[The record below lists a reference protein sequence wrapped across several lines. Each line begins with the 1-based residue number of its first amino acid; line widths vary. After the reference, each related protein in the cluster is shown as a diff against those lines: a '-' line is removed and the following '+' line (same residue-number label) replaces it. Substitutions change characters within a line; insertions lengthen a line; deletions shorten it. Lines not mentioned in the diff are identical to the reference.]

1 MPTVV
6 KAYIGSTPLFT
17 TTSATSGWTRNTE
30 WLTLPSASSDEVRG
44 LHAVFD
50 HDENYCSVNMRTTD
64 GSTYTIDWGDG
75 NVETC
80 TSNVQTIHDYYFA
93 NAALDGTLTSKGYK
107 QALVRI
113 YPQAGKTFYRCNLS
127 EKASTP
133 SGLQAYTSGWL
144 DLNFNLPNLNSG
156 QNLLISGTTIRHG
169 YLERVN
175 ITSWGSITN
184 IDALFRNC
192 SVLESINSNEFNMAN
207 ITVAASMFFGCYKLG
222 ELDCSSWDLRKC
234 TNLANFVRD
243 CRALERISCSTWN
256 LSACTSL
263 DAAFFTCDALS
274 DLDVSNWDTRN
285 LANLSYTFGSCFSLK
300 TLNLSGWDTRKVTAL
315 TNTFNSCFTLQTI
328 DISNWQLPIC
338 TAATDAFFQCY
349 NLQKLETCNLSA
361 VTSPNFGTN
370 FASTCNS
377 LKKVTLQGIAQSI
390 NFTNCSMSSTSLN
403 TLYTN
408 LATVGAPGSNAKII
422 TVTNNYG
429 TASDDPTIAQNK
441 GWTVTG

>member
-6 KAYIGSTPLFT
+6 QAYIGSTPLFT

-30 WLTLPSASSDEVRG
+30 WLTLPSAASNEVRG
-44 LHAVFD
+44 LHAVFN
-50 HDENYCSVNMRTTD
+50 HDENYCTVNMRTTD

-80 TSNVQTIHDYYFA
+80 TSNIQTRHNYSFA

-113 YPQAGKTFYRCNLS
+113 YPQAGKTFLTCTLNG
-127 EKASTP
+127 KASTP
-133 SGLQAYTSGWL
+133 SGLQAYTTGWL
-144 DLNFNLPNLNSG
+144 DLNFNLPNLGSG
-156 QNLLISGTTIRHG
+156 QSLFIGTSLIRHG

-184 IDALFRNC
+184 INNLFQSC
-192 SVLESINSNEFNMAN
+192 TVLESINSNEFNMAN
-207 ITVAASMFFGCYKLG
+207 ITTASTMFQACYKLS

-234 TNLANFVRD
+234 TDLTNFARD
-243 CRALERISCSTWN
+243 CRALQRISCSTWN

-263 DAAFFTCDALS
+263 NATFFTCTSLT

-285 LANLSYTFGSCFSLK
+285 LANLNYTFGSCLSLK
-300 TLNLSGWDTRKVTAL
+300 TLNLSGWDTRKVTTL
-315 TNTFNSCFTLQTI
+315 TNTFNGCFALQTI

-338 TAATDAFFQCY
+338 TAATDAFYLCY

-361 VTSPNFGTN
+361 VTTGNFGTS
-370 FASTCNS
+370 FAGGCNS

-390 NFTNCSMSSTSLN
+390 SFANCSMSSTSLN

-408 LATVGAPGSNAKII
+408 LATVGAAGSNAKII
-422 TVTNNYG
+422 TVTGNYG
-429 TASDDPTIAQNK
+429 TTADDPTIAQNK
-441 GWTVTG
+441 GWAVTG